1 MQTGRW
7 WDVLRMRFRSLA
19 GRRRVETE
27 LDKELR
33 HHIERQTEENIA
45 AGMNTREA
53 REAASRM
60 FGGVSQIEEECR
72 DKRQTQ
78 YLENFVQDLRY
89 AVRMLGKSPA
99 FTVVIVLT
107 LALGIGANTLIFSI
121 AYAVLLRPLPYP
133 SPERILTLWE
143 SNLSQSSPQGQVSA
157 ANFYDWE
164 AGSNVFS
171 AMSAYSGWRFNL
183 TGVPQPEN
191 VSGALVTPDFF
202 AVLGVNPAQGR
213 SFRYDED
220 QPGKDEVAVVSQSL
234 WNRVFGAGVTLTG
247 QTVTLNQSV
256 FTVVGILSPDF
267 GFPSR
272 TTDVWV
278 PLDLSAENKQNRD
291 GRWLT
296 VIARAKTDV
305 TSQQVTSNLN
315 LIAGRLA
322 AAYPK
327 ADANVGIRAIP
338 LHEYLVGNTRSTFV
352 VLLGA
357 VALLLF
363 LACANVASLLFT
375 RGSGRAG
382 EFAVRYAI
390 GAARSRIIRQLFT
403 ECCLLAAIGASLGLL
418 LARWGIEWIRLQTI
432 EGIPRIHEVKVDA
445 PIVIFALVLA
455 LLVVALVGLLPAF
468 RSSSYDSIKERTT
481 RLASNPSLQR
491 QRTVLVT
498 AQIALAF
505 ILLVGAGLLAKSF
518 LHLVRVNTGLQVN
531 DRLSFQISLPQSRY
545 KTNAQQIAF
554 FAQALDRV
562 AQQSGVLAAGG
573 ISDLPLV
580 GNRMSFKVLLEKPG
594 GTDTQTP
601 PQAGVRWTTP
611 GYFDAIGM
619 SVRRGRSFSMQ
630 DNPDSFPVAVV
641 NQSMAQRFWPS
652 REAIGMRVRLE
663 EDPRWFTIVGVVDD
677 IKQEA
682 LETDEGPALYFAYA
696 QKTELWLNWM
706 SVVVHSAADPR
717 SLASVAR
724 EQIRFLDKDQPITKV
739 ATLDDDLANL
749 RMIPKLRLIV
759 MSSFSSMAFCL
770 AIIGV
775 FGMISY
781 SVAQRSHEI
790 AIRVALGAQPGD
802 ILRQFLRHGL
812 QCIFA
817 GVALGFSG
825 AWLLTRLLESLLFGV
840 DSLDARTFLL
850 VAVVL
855 FTVALA
861 ACWLPARH
869 ATRVDAMT
877 VLRCQ

>member
-1 MQTGRW
+1 MRRRKRMMEDLDRDIRDYIERETEDNIARGMMSEEARYAALRKFGNVTRVKEETREVWSVVWLEQLWQDIRYA
-7 WDVLRMRFRSLA
+7 LRM
-19 GRRRVETE
+19 
-27 LDKELR
+27 LR
-33 HHIERQTEENIA
+33 KNPGFT
-45 AGMNTREA
+45 
-53 REAASRM
+53 
-60 FGGVSQIEEECR
+60 
-72 DKRQTQ
+72 
-78 YLENFVQDLRY
+78 
-89 AVRMLGKSPA
+89 AVA
-99 FTVVIVLT
+99 ILT

-133 SPERILTLWE
+133 SPEKILTLWE
-143 SNLSQSSPQGQVSA
+143 SNLSQSSSRSQVSA

-164 AGSNVFS
+164 ASSKVFS

-202 AVLGVNPAQGR
+202 AVLGANPARGR
-213 SFRYDED
+213 TFRHDED

-234 WNRVFGAGVTLTG
+234 WNRVFGAGAVLSG

-256 FTVVGILSPDF
+256 FRVVGILSPDF

-272 TTDVWV
+272 TTEVWV

-296 VIARAKTDV
+296 VIARAKSDV
-305 TSQQVTSNLN
+305 TPRQVTSDLN
-315 LIAGRLA
+315 LIGGRLA

-327 ADANVGIRAIP
+327 ADAHVGIRTIP
-338 LHEYLVGNTRSTFV
+338 LHEYLVGDTRSTFV
-352 VLLGA
+352 VLLSA

-375 RGSGRAG
+375 RGAGRAG
-382 EFAVRYAI
+382 EFALRYAI
-390 GAARSRIIRQLFT
+390 GAARGRIIRQLLT
-403 ECCLLAAIGASLGLL
+403 ECSLLVAIGASLGLL
-418 LARWGIEWIRLQTI
+418 LARWGVEWIRLQTI
-432 EGIPRIHEVKVDA
+432 EGIPRIHEVKVDT
-445 PIVIFALVLA
+445 PIVIFALALV
-455 LLVVALVGLLPAF
+455 LLVAAVVGLLPAF
-468 RSSSYDSIKERTT
+468 RGSAYDSIKESTT

-491 QRTVLVT
+491 QRTVLVI

-505 ILLVGAGLLAKSF
+505 TLLVGAGLLANSF
-518 LHLVRVNTGLQVN
+518 LHLVRVNTGLQTN
-531 DRLSFQISLPQSRY
+531 DRLSFQISLPRSLY
-545 KTNAQQIAF
+545 KTNTQQIAF

-562 AQQSGVLAAGG
+562 SQQSGVLTAGG

-594 GTDTQTP
+594 SADTQTP

-619 SVRRGRSFSMQ
+619 SLREGRDFSAQ
-630 DNPDSFPVAVV
+630 DGAESLPVAVV
-641 NQSMAQRFWPS
+641 NQSMAERFWPG

-663 EDPRWFTIVGVVDD
+663 EDPRWFTIVGVVGD
-677 IKQEA
+677 IKQET
-682 LETDEGPALYFAYA
+682 LETYEGPALYFAYA

-706 SVVVHSAADPR
+706 SVVVHSTADPR
-717 SLASVAR
+717 DLASLAR
-724 EQIRFLDKDQPITKV
+724 EQIRSLDRDQPITKV

-749 RMIPKLRLIV
+749 RMVPKLRMIV

-790 AIRVALGAQPGD
+790 SIRVALGAQPGD

-812 QCIFA
+812 SCIFA
-817 GVALGFSG
+817 GLALGFSG
-825 AWLLTRLLESLLFGV
+825 AWLLTRLLKTLLFGV

-850 VAVVL
+850 VAAVL
-855 FTVALA
+855 FVVALA
-861 ACWLPARH
+861 ACWLPARR
-869 ATRVDAMT
+869 ATRVDVITA
-877 VLRCQ
+877 LRYE